1 MTNIHP
7 ITPHVRHVD
16 APPALRTLPAWLIW
30 RFEAN
35 GEKKP
40 RKVPYYAGGGRRAG
54 VQGSE
59 ADVAGL
65 VTFEAAKA
73 AAARRGFDGVGFA
86 TLGQWGITALD
97 FDDCITPAGLHHEVA
112 EVVAATY
119 AEYSPSGKGI
129 RAFFRGQLPTGKSH
143 KQGDL
148 PYGFEVFSTSG
159 FVTFTG
165 NALPEC
171 EILGTDDVVADID
184 DTVRALHARRF
195 PAARP
200 IENADRPQPIEN
212 VDRLGLGQEDLQLLL
227 AALPDDL
234 DYDSWVEV
242 GMAVHHET
250 NGEGFE
256 LWDEWSRQSPK
267 YTTPEYGQE
276 RWRSFSRGT
285 GAVLTAR
292 SLVHMANKHGAGFAL
307 HPAASSD
314 EFPDEGEIARQE
326 QASAA
331 AEAAKPLRFQFE
343 PASGFASATALPWII
358 KGILPQA
365 GLAVLY
371 GASGAGKS
379 FAILD
384 MAMAIARGC
393 EWRKRKVRAGGVC
406 YVAAE
411 GAGGFRKRLTAYA
424 QANELDLAG
433 LPFWV
438 LGAAPNLMEPQDAKD
453 LIKGIRALGQPVS
466 MIVVDTLAQATP
478 GANENAGEDMGKA
491 LGYCKRIHAATGALV
506 LLVHHSG
513 KDQAK
518 GARGWSGIRAACD
531 AELEVTRELT
541 GRCIRLTKSKDGEDG
556 LEFGFDLDVVQ
567 LGVDEDLDPITSC
580 VVVEAAVPPVG
591 GVPARKMGRN
601 EALVNEVVQEMAQ
614 AQTEGIERE
623 AVIVEAARRMMVRDG
638 KEGDSKGNFRR
649 SAARALASL
658 CKGDDAPYWLDE
670 ENDTLSVM

>member
-97 FDDCITPAGLHHEVA
+97 FDDCITPAGLHPEVA

-195 PAARP
+195 PAATRAELP
-200 IENADRPQPIEN
+200 GTGPSENRTGASLDEIADTLDALDP
-212 VDRLGLGQEDLQLLL
+212 DMGHDDWL
-227 AALPDDL
+227 A
-234 DYDSWVEV
+234 V
-242 GMAVHHET
+242 GMGLHHEL
-250 NGEGFE
+250 GDEGFE
-256 LWDEWSRQSPK
+256 LWDAWSRRGSK
-267 YTTPEYGQE
+267 YPGPDILDA
-276 RWRSFSRGT
+276 RWRTFGRHQGPSTTWR
-285 GAVLTAR
+285 TA
-292 SLVHMANKHGAGFAL
+292 LALAGRL
-307 HPAASSD
+307 HPAASPD
-314 EFPDEGEIARQE
+314 EFPDEGELEQQE

-424 QANELDLAG
+424 QANELDLTG

-466 MIVVDTLAQATP
+466 LVVVDTLAQATP

-580 VVVEAAVPPVG
+580 VVVEAAVPAVG